1 VGRSVIGLSAFA
13 GMTLGGFLP
22 SLWGASSFS
31 LASVLFGVLGGV
43 TGVVLG
49 AQLADS

>member
-1 VGRSVIGLSAFA
+1 MGRSVIGLSALL

-31 LASVLFGVLGGV
+31 LASVVFGAMGGV
-43 TGVVLG
+43 TGVLLG
-49 AQLADS
+49 ARLADS

>member
-1 VGRSVIGLSAFA
+1 MGRSVIGLSAVF

-31 LASVLFGVLGGV
+31 PASIVFCVLGGV
-43 TGVVLG
+43 TGVLLG
-49 AQLADS
+49 TQLADS